1 MNKIKKFKLLIKK
14 NRYKLQ
20 IIAGVPKSTV
30 DSWIYGQ
37 RYPSY
42 ENAKM
47 IADFLGVKLVD
58 IPYFRRE
65 HVI

>member
-1 MNKIKKFKLLIKK
+1 MSKITKFKSLIKK
-14 NRYKLQ
+14 NRWKLQ
-20 IIAGVPKSTV
+20 HTAGLPKSTV

-42 ENAKM
+42 DNAKM